1 MIAMIPHATDTPI
14 IELPLF
20 LTPAACGFPSPAQ
33 DYVEQSIDLN
43 QHCVSHPAA
52 TFYVKASGHSMVE
65 EGINDGDMLVIDRAI
80 TARHGD
86 IVLACLD
93 GEFTVKKLQV
103 QPVPALLPGNPDFP
117 PIYPQEGQELDIFG
131 VVTFVLH
138 KTRRG

>member
-1 MIAMIPHATDTPI
+1 MISHAIDAPLIEIP
-14 IELPLF
+14 LYLS
-20 LTPAACGFPSPAQ
+20 PAACGFPSPAQ
-33 DYVEQSIDLN
+33 DYVEQTIDLN

>member
-1 MIAMIPHATDTPI
+1 MIPHAIDAPL
-14 IELPLF
+14 IEIPLY

-33 DYVEQSIDLN
+33 DYVEQTIDLN

-103 QPVPALLPGNPDFP
+103 QPIPALLPGNPDFP

>member
-1 MIAMIPHATDTPI
+1 MIPHAIDAPL
-14 IELPLF
+14 IEIPLF

-33 DYVEQSIDLN
+33 DYVEQTIDLN

-131 VVTFVLH
+131 VVTFVLR

>member
-1 MIAMIPHATDTPI
+1 MLRHNTDAQITEI
-14 IELPLF
+14 PLF
-20 LTPAACGFPSPAQ
+20 LSPATCGFPSPAQ
-33 DYVEQSIDLN
+33 DYVEQTIDLN
-43 QHCVSHPAA
+43 QHCISHPAA
-52 TFYVKASGHSMVE
+52 TFYVRASGHSMVE

-93 GEFTVKKLQV
+93 GEFTVKKLQES
-103 QPVPALLPGNPDFP
+103 PLALLPGNPSFS

-138 KTRRG
+138 KTWRG

>member
-1 MIAMIPHATDTPI
+1 MIPHAIDAPL
-14 IELPLF
+14 IEIPLY

-33 DYVEQSIDLN
+33 DYVEQTIDLN

-65 EGINDGDMLVIDRAI
+65 EGINDGDMLIIDRAI

-138 KTRRG
+138 KTQRG

>member
-1 MIAMIPHATDTPI
+1 MIPHAIDAPL
-14 IELPLF
+14 IEIPLY

-33 DYVEQSIDLN
+33 DYVEQTIDLN

-52 TFYVKASGHSMVE
+52 TFYVRASGHSMIG
-65 EGINDGDMLVIDRAI
+65 EGINDGDMLIIDRAI

>member
-1 MIAMIPHATDTPI
+1 MIPHNADAPL
-14 IELPLF
+14 IEIPLF

-33 DYVEQSIDLN
+33 DYVEQTIDLN

-52 TFYVKASGHSMVE
+52 TFYVRASGHSMVD

-93 GEFTVKKLQV
+93 GEFTVKKLQES
-103 QPVPALLPGNPDFP
+103 PLALLPGNPSFP

-138 KTRRG
+138 KTWRG

>member
-1 MIAMIPHATDTPI
+1 MIPHAIDAPL
-14 IELPLF
+14 IEIPLY
-20 LTPAACGFPSPAQ
+20 LSPAACGFPSPAQ
-33 DYVEQSIDLN
+33 DYVEQTIDLN

>member
-1 MIAMIPHATDTPI
+1 MIRHNIDAQLTEI
-14 IELPLF
+14 PLF

-33 DYVEQSIDLN
+33 DYVEQAIDLN

-52 TFYVKASGHSMVE
+52 TFYVRASGHSMVE
-65 EGINDGDMLVIDRAI
+65 QGIHDGDMLIIDRAI

-93 GEFTVKKLQV
+93 GEFTVKTLQER
-103 QPVPALLPGNPDFP
+103 PVPALLPANADFT

-138 KTRRG
+138 KTWRG

>member
-1 MIAMIPHATDTPI
+1 MIPHAIDAPL
-14 IELPLF
+14 IEIPLF

-33 DYVEQSIDLN
+33 DYVEQTIDLN

-117 PIYPQEGQELDIFG
+117 PIYPQEGQELDIFC

>member
-1 MIAMIPHATDTPI
+1 MTPHATDAPI

-33 DYVEQSIDLN
+33 DYVEQTIDLN